1 MAPPFCVARLTK
13 EFLAALVIDENER
26 KSHGAKMHHGDNQE
40 VMITDLIKEVKG
52 RNTKSGRT
60 PDKVL
65 TINVIQIWKSSR
77 LYSD

>member
-13 EFLAALVIDENER
+13 EFLTALAIDENER

-40 VMITDLIKEVKG
+40 VTKNDLIIMVK
-52 RNTKSGRT
+52 GRT

-65 TINVIQIWKSSR
+65 TINVIQIWKSSQ
-77 LYSD
+77 LNPD